1 MRLLLIIATVIFG
14 LSCSISSEFSKKKFS
29 FYRYDKPREI
39 AIKAPKGFLKEQVKV
54 GEFGKEQ
61 FYTYKDGSLFY
72 IGLNMT
78 WLSDNQSR
86 SLLPVPDSVRSRSGI
101 YKGVDKKGLHWK
113 EIHFET
119 FILGYSYVPPGRLE
133 LFEQAV
139 NSIRFR

>member
-1 MRLLLIIATVIFG
+1 MRQLLFLPVLIFLV
-14 LSCSISSEFSKKKFS
+14 SCSISSGYNKKRFS
-29 FYRYDKPREI
+29 FYRFDKPRSI
-39 AIKAPKGFLKEQVKV
+39 AIKAPGGFLKEQVKV

-61 FYTYKDGSLFY
+61 FYTYKDGSLLY

-86 SLLPVPDSVRSRSGI
+86 RNVPIPDSVRSSSGI
-101 YKGVDKKGLHWK
+101 YKGLDKKGLHWK

-133 LFEQAV
+133 LFEEAV

>member
-1 MRLLLIIATVIFG
+1 MRLLLFLSTVIFG
-14 LSCSISSEFSKKKFS
+14 LSCSINSEFSKKKFS
-29 FYRYDKPREI
+29 FYRFDKPREI

-86 SLLPVPDSVRSRSGI
+86 SLLPLPDSVRSRSGI
-101 YKGVDKKGLHWK
+101 YKGVDTKGLHWK

>member
-1 MRLLLIIATVIFG
+1 MRQLLLLLTMIFWI
-14 LSCSISSEFSKKKFS
+14 SCSISSEFSKKKFS
-29 FYRYDKPREI
+29 FYRFDKPREI
-39 AIKAPKGFLKEQVKV
+39 AIKAPKGFLKEEVKV

-61 FYTYKDGSLFY
+61 FYTYKDGSLLY

-86 SLLPVPDSVRSRSGI
+86 RNVAIPDSVRSRSGM
-101 YKGVDKKGLHWK
+101 YKGMDKKGLHWK

-119 FILGYSYVPPGRLE
+119 FILGYSYVPPARLE
-133 LFEQAV
+133 LFEEAV

>member
-1 MRLLLIIATVIFG
+1 MRQLLLLSTIIFWI
-14 LSCSISSEFSKKKFS
+14 SCSINSEFNKKRFS
-29 FYRYDKPREI
+29 FYRFDKPREI

-61 FYTYKDGSLFY
+61 FYTYKEGSLLY

-78 WLSDNQSR
+78 WLSDNQVR
-86 SLLPVPDSVRSRSGI
+86 RNVPVPDSVRSRSGI

-133 LFEQAV
+133 LFEEAV